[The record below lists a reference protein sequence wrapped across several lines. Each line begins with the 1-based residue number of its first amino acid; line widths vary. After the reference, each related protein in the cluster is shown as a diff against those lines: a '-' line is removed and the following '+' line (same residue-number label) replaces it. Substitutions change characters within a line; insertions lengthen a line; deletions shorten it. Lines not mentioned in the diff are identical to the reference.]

1 MKTIYVIILTCIT
14 KDLSYHTVNTSSSSG
29 SNNEVRR
36 IQFTGRS
43 TYILSLPKKWM
54 NEMNLK
60 AGDLVNIVRDTN
72 HSLSIVPN
80 SLRSA
85 DSVNEATAI
94 ITHVETENSLKRKV
108 ISMYLA
114 GYNIM
119 HLKAKSGRISPVQRD
134 AIREVIRRNL
144 VGTEII
150 ADSSEIITVQV
161 LLTLPELSINTAVRR
176 MFLIATAMHKDAM
189 SALSE
194 LNHELAEAVIKSD
207 DEVDRFSLY
216 ILRNLVMA
224 TQNERA
230 LQEMGLK
237 GIADCLSYRV
247 AVKSIERVADHAVG
261 MSSKNLRLNQKIT
274 KEAFDKIQKMSQL
287 SLSVLSDSVEAF
299 LRRDYVLADSVVAK
313 AEDMHNLEA
322 DVISFLDREN
332 TAVGKSANVD
342 IKIILEDIRR
352 TAEHASDIA
361 EAAMNQTIREVI
373 QVRTVPQREKEKGIE
388 ATIP

>member
-1 MKTIYVIILTCIT
+1 MVIS
-14 KDLSYHTVNTSSSSG
+14 LSSHG
-29 SNNEVRR
+29 NNEVRR

-54 NEMNLK
+54 SEMNLK
-60 AGDLVNIVRDTN
+60 AGDLVNIVRDSN
-72 HSLSIVPN
+72 HSLSIIPN
-80 SLRSA
+80 SLRSS
-85 DSVNEATAI
+85 DSLNEATAL
-94 ITHVETENSLKRKV
+94 ITQAESENSLKRKV

-119 HLKAKSGRISPVQRD
+119 HLKAKSGRISPLQRD

-150 ADSSEIITVQV
+150 ADSSENITVQV
-161 LLTLPELSINTAVRR
+161 LLTLPELSVNTAVRR

-189 SALSE
+189 SALAE

-237 GIADCLSYRV
+237 GTADCLSYRV

-261 MSSKNLRLNQKIT
+261 ISSKHLRLNQKIS

-299 LRRDYVLADSVVAK
+299 LRRDYVLADSVVNK
-313 AEDMHNLEA
+313 AEEMRNLEA
-322 DVISFLDREN
+322 DAISFLDKVNGTGGR
-332 TAVGKSANVD
+332 SANVD
-342 IKIILEDIRR
+342 VKIILEDIRR

-373 QVRTVPQREKEKGIE
+373 QVKAVPQREKEKDAIG
-388 ATIP
+388 A

>member
-1 MKTIYVIILTCIT
+1 M
-14 KDLSYHTVNTSSSSG
+14 SYHTVNTSSSSG

-332 TAVGKSANVD
+332 TADGKSANLD

>member
-1 MKTIYVIILTCIT
+1 M
-14 KDLSYHTVNTSSSSG
+14 SNHTVSTSSSSG

-94 ITHVETENSLKRKV
+94 ITHIETENSLKRKV

-313 AEDMHNLEA
+313 AEDMRNLEA

-373 QVRTVPQREKEKGIE
+373 QVRTIPQREKEKGIE

>member
-1 MKTIYVIILTCIT
+1 MM
-14 KDLSYHTVNTSSSSG
+14 SSFSSS

-60 AGDLVNIVRDTN
+60 AGDLVNIMRDTN

-80 SLRSA
+80 SLRSS
-85 DSVNEATAI
+85 DSLNEATAI
-94 ITHVETENSLKRKV
+94 ITHIESENSLKRKV

-119 HLKAKSGRISPVQRD
+119 HLKAKSGRISPLQRD

-189 SALSE
+189 SALGE

-237 GIADCLSYRV
+237 GTADCLSYRV

-261 MSSKNLRLNQKIT
+261 ISSKQIRLNQKIT

-313 AEDMHNLEA
+313 AEDMRNLEA

-332 TAVGKSANVD
+332 TSGSKSANVD

-373 QVRTVPQREKEKGIE
+373 QVRAVPQREKEMEIAG
-388 ATIP
+388 TPV

>member
-1 MKTIYVIILTCIT
+1 MVI
-14 KDLSYHTVNTSSSSG
+14 SVSNH

-60 AGDLVNIVRDTN
+60 AGDLVNIIRDTN

-80 SLRSA
+80 SLRSS
-85 DSVNEATAI
+85 DSLNEATALI
-94 ITHVETENSLKRKV
+94 AQVESGNSLKRKV

-114 GYNIM
+114 GYNIV
-119 HLKAKSGRISPVQRD
+119 HLKSKSGRISPAQRD

-161 LLTLPELSINTAVRR
+161 LLTLPELSVNTAVRR

-237 GIADCLSYRV
+237 STADCLSYRV

-261 MSSKNLRLNQKIT
+261 ISSKHLRLNQKIT

-299 LRRDYVLADSVVAK
+299 LRRDYVLADGVVDK
-313 AEDMHNLEA
+313 AEDMRKLEA
-322 DVISFLDREN
+322 DVISFLDKQNGIRGE
-332 TAVGKSANVD
+332 SANVD

-373 QVRTVPQREKEKGIE
+373 QVRAAPQREKEKDTVG
-388 ATIP
+388 A

>member
-1 MKTIYVIILTCIT
+1 M
-14 KDLSYHTVNTSSSSG
+14 SYHTVNTSSSSG

-332 TAVGKSANVD
+332 TAGGKSANVD